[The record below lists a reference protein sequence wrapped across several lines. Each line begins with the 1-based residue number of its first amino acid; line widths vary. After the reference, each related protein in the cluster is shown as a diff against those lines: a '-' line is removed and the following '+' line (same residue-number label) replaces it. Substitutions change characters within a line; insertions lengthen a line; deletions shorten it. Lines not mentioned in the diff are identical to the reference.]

1 MRCFQPF
8 LFFLYLLTIHGF
20 ILPNFDFKANRLA
33 SIRNNIDQVDD
44 RIYQLITERLRLASE
59 LKTLKESVHDPLREI
74 SILSRLKEKKE
85 LDPKLVRK
93 IWILLFH
100 ESYKV
105 QEDDDTTTKTG

>member
-1 MRCFQPF
+1 MRFLQSF
-8 LFFLYLLTIHGF
+8 LFTLYLVTVQGF
-20 ILPNFDFKANRLA
+20 MLPNFDFKAHRLT

-44 RIYQLITERLRLASE
+44 RIYQLISERLRLASE
-59 LKTLKESVHDPLREI
+59 LKHLKESVHDPLREI

-105 QEDDDTTTKTG
+105 QEEDDITTNKD

>member
-1 MRCFQPF
+1 MRCVRLF
-8 LFFLYLLTIHGF
+8 LFFYSLLTIQGF
-20 ILPNFDFKANRLA
+20 ILPNFDFKAHRLT
-33 SIRNNIDQVDD
+33 SIRNNIDKVDD
-44 RIYQLITERLRLASE
+44 RIYQLIAERLQLASE
-59 LKTLKESVHDPLREI
+59 LKNLKESVHDPLREI

-105 QEDDDTTTKTG
+105 QEDNTTTKIN